1 MDFFKLTMNLL
12 HVPYCVFVTV
22 FEEEDIG
29 FLNISHGVPPF
40 PLYVKN
46 IFKNNVNYKNVG
58 EAVKK

>member
-29 FLNISHGVPPF
+29 FLKISYGVPPF
-40 PLYVKN
+40 LLYAKN
-46 IFKNNVNYKNVG
+46 ILKNNVNYKNEG

>member
-29 FLNISHGVPPF
+29 FLNISHGEPPF
-40 PLYVKN
+40 LLYVKN
-46 IFKNNVNYKNVG
+46 ILKNNVNYKNVG